1 MNTGDLNDI
10 FPVTT
15 PPPPDGRQTNNLTLP
30 VDISKAL
37 GFFVNRGAPTAL
49 MHLCC
54 VGPNVLHAASL
65 WALRISTCRAREG
78 VKREVKGN

>member
-1 MNTGDLNDI
+1 MIFSLLLHHHHLMGDR
-10 FPVTT
+10 PTT
-15 PPPPDGRQTNNLTLP
+15 SLS

-54 VGPNVLHAASL
+54 VGLNVLHAASL

-78 VKREVKGN
+78 VRREVKGN